1 MSENTTILLRQEDRL
16 EYGLRT
22 VEWVAF
28 SKIKAIIEYSR
39 SLNNEPVYWGGSRY
53 LSEIMPEC
61 KHTCAKILEQLVE
74 KGALL
79 KFYSVVGND
88 LQWSQI
94 YYLAR
99 DYPEDKPHPL
109 EGTIHEISSRPS
121 PDKVANLAVMRKQ
134 GKWHMELGG
143 IPKTDTPRIPKDATP
158 SAQEACIPHVENCP
172 GGVPQFE
179 DPILISI
186 ETLCNQDKEDFINDS
201 RVHEWF
207 LSSMKGKGALNP
219 DRELATF
226 LSEVQQYKEIIPS
239 KMAYKL
245 KTWSPRDSM
254 AVLYDAWI
262 EATREMTK
270 VLYEKCGAESYN
282 DIFHIREKTKI
293 SRTLMDGKMCIL
305 VSSDNLLNLLKTHC
319 SDTIMQS
326 RPYLLLGADGIN
338 FVKLNELS

>member
-39 SLNNEPVYWGGSRY
+39 SLNNEPVYWGGARY

-158 SAQEACIPHVENCP
+158 SAQKACIPHVENCP
-172 GGVPQFE
+172 GGDDAEPHSRAFLEDLGRNDHLRQRPPVRRHERRCPRTNQGPQNPWRPPRP
-179 DPILISI
+179 DHWHTGTPLPVLIRRGPAP
-186 ETLCNQDKEDFINDS
+186 TP
-201 RVHEWF
+201 R
-207 LSSMKGKGALNP
+207 
-219 DRELATF
+219 RERGTPHRG
-226 LSEVQQYKEIIPS
+226 PS
-239 KMAYKL
+239 AMAG
-245 KTWSPRDSM
+245 S
-254 AVLYDAWI
+254 
-262 EATREMTK
+262 
-270 VLYEKCGAESYN
+270 
-282 DIFHIREKTKI
+282 
-293 SRTLMDGKMCIL
+293 
-305 VSSDNLLNLLKTHC
+305 
-319 SDTIMQS
+319 
-326 RPYLLLGADGIN
+326 
-338 FVKLNELS
+338 

>member
-1 MSENTTILLRQEDRL
+1 M

-121 PDKVANLAVMRKQ
+121 PDKVANLAVIRPVYQKMLHLLPKKRIAPMWKTVQ
-134 GKWHMELGG
+134 GVYHNLK
-143 IPKTDTPRIPKDATP
+143 TP
-158 SAQEACIPHVENCP
+158 S
-172 GGVPQFE
+172 
-179 DPILISI
+179 
-186 ETLCNQDKEDFINDS
+186 
-201 RVHEWF
+201 
-207 LSSMKGKGALNP
+207 
-219 DRELATF
+219 
-226 LSEVQQYKEIIPS
+226 
-239 KMAYKL
+239 
-245 KTWSPRDSM
+245 
-254 AVLYDAWI
+254 
-262 EATREMTK
+262 
-270 VLYEKCGAESYN
+270 
-282 DIFHIREKTKI
+282 
-293 SRTLMDGKMCIL
+293 
-305 VSSDNLLNLLKTHC
+305 
-319 SDTIMQS
+319 
-326 RPYLLLGADGIN
+326 
-338 FVKLNELS
+338 